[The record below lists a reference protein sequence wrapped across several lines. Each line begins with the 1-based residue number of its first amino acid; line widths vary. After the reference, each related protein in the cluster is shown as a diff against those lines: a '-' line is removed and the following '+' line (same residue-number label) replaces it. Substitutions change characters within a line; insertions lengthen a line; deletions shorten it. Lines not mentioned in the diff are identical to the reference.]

1 MVSRPAVG
9 ANGAAHGE
17 RRRGRTSEELLAWRN
32 QLEHQWAEQ
41 ATREVEQ
48 GHRTVAKGAVRSAD
62 AHDRVHDASRTETEP
77 R

>member
-1 MVSRPAVG
+1 VG
-9 ANGAAHGE
+9 VNGAAHGE

-41 ATREVEQ
+41 ASREVEQ
-48 GHRTVAKGAVRSAD
+48 GHRTVTKVAVGSAD
-62 AHDRVHDASRTETEP
+62 VPDRIHDASRAEAEG